1 LNVSQRSEP
10 KAPELKAGARAI
22 VVSFSGI
29 DGAGKSTQ
37 INHLVDF
44 IRQSGGQLAVISFWD
59 QVVALRKLREFTSHS
74 VFKGEKGVGSPD
86 RPVRRRDKNVRSRLM
101 TLARC
106 AFYLL
111 DALNTHLVLSRF
123 RSRCD
128 VLIFDRY
135 LYDELA
141 NLPLTSP
148 FVRMYVQLLLR
159 LTPRPDIAYL
169 LDADPQ
175 KAIERKPEY
184 PLEFVVLNH
193 LAYLSLAQ
201 QMSGMVV
208 IGAGPEEA
216 VQTQVLQAIIGMLD
230 MHLSQH
236 SMPTSHRSLQGLHMV
251 RRANEDL
258 SGNHIPAQSRG
269 VE

>member
-1 LNVSQRSEP
+1 MSQRAEST
-10 KAPELKAGARAI
+10 APIRKTGARA
-22 VVSFSGI
+22 VLVSFSGI

-44 IRQSGGQLAVISFWD
+44 IRQSGAEPAVISFWD
-59 QVVALRKLREFTSHS
+59 HVVALRKLREFTSHS

-111 DALNTHLVLSRF
+111 DALNINLVLSRF
-123 RSRCD
+123 RSKYD

-141 NLPLTSP
+141 NLPLTSA
-148 FVRMYVQLLLR
+148 FLRMYVRLLLR
-159 LTPRPDIAYL
+159 LAPRPDVPYL

-184 PLEFVVLNH
+184 PLDFVVLNR
-193 LAYLSLAQ
+193 LAYLSLATE
-201 QMSGMVV
+201 MGSMVV

-216 VQTQVLQAIIGMLD
+216 VHAQVLQAIIGMLD
-230 MHLSQH
+230 KHLSQH
-236 SMPTSHRSLQGLHMV
+236 SMPPSHRSLKGLHMV

-258 SGNHIPAQSRG
+258 SGNHISAESRG
-269 VE
+269 LE